1 MGQNI
6 INSFTTVCNFIR
18 PYDQLAGSGREGWSP
33 TGEGSALLL
42 SSSVN
47 DVVNVAFKYVNLM
60 WIPYVF
66 FLEMQGMALPASL
79 PGRLGRPG

>member
-1 MGQNI
+1 
-6 INSFTTVCNFIR
+6 
-18 PYDQLAGSGREGWSP
+18 
-33 TGEGSALLL
+33 
-42 SSSVN
+42 VN